1 MFARIIRLI
10 KSWIGYFVSLA
21 EDPEVM
27 LHQAVE
33 EMRHTIPR
41 LNSIL
46 VSTRA
51 TALKLDSDVG
61 RLEQQAAQLT
71 RSIKAALRDG
81 TPQAREIAED
91 EASSLQQVRESL
103 ERTREEAVAA
113 NAAHSNAVES
123 IDELKR
129 RLRAR
134 IEQAQRAIEDHRRAV
149 VIREAASALAE
160 LDAGSPG
167 SIAEKHIEQVRQKSF
182 EARAAM
188 EIALASD
195 GGQIANE
202 RRLRKAQA
210 KAVLEELEAEGAGEV
225 AGGTAGGPPAL
236 QAP

>member
-1 MFARIIRLI
+1 MFGRIIRLI

-33 EMRHTIPR
+33 EMRNTIPR
-41 LNSIL
+41 LNNIL

-51 TALKLDSDVG
+51 TALKLESDVA

-81 TPQAREIAED
+81 ARDLAED
-91 EASSLQQVRESL
+91 DASALQQVRESL
-103 ERTREEAVAA
+103 ERTREEAQEA
-113 NAAHSNAVES
+113 NAAHSNALES
-123 IDELKR
+123 IDEMKL
-129 RLRAR
+129 RLRVR
-134 IEQAQRAIEDHRRAV
+134 IQEAQRAIEEHRRAV
-149 VIREAASALAE
+149 VLGDAAAALVE
-160 LDAGSPG
+160 LDATSPG
-167 SIAEKHIEQVRQKSF
+167 STAEKHIEQVRQKSF

-210 KAVLEELEAEGAGEV
+210 AAVLQELEAEVAHAGEA

>member
-1 MFARIIRLI
+1 MFARIRLLI
-10 KSWIGYFVSLA
+10 KSWLGYFISMA

-33 EMRHTIPR
+33 EMRGTIPR

-51 TALKLDSDVG
+51 TALKLEGDVA

-81 TPQAREIAED
+81 ARDIAED
-91 EASSLQQVRESL
+91 DASTLQQVRESL
-103 ERTREEAVAA
+103 ERTREEASAA

-123 IDELKR
+123 IDEVKR

-134 IEQAQRAIEDHRRAV
+134 ITQAQRAIEEHRRAV
-149 VIREAASALAE
+149 VLGDAASALAE
-160 LDAGSPG
+160 LDATSPG
-167 SIAEKHIEQVRQKSF
+167 STTEKHIEQVRQKSF

-188 EIALASD
+188 EMALAAD

-202 RRLRKAQA
+202 RRMRKAQA
-210 KAVLEELEAEGAGEV
+210 NAIIQELQEETGTAGAA